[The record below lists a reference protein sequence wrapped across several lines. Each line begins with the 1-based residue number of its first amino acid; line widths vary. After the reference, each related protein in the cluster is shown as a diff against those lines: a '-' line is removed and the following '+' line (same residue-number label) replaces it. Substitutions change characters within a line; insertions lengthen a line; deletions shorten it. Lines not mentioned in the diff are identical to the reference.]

1 MSRTNSEAA
10 DSIET
15 AEDVKNEN
23 AAEGSEEDGESDK
36 KTPLSD
42 VLKRHPSQDA
52 GFSQFQ

>member
-52 GFSQFQ
+52 GF